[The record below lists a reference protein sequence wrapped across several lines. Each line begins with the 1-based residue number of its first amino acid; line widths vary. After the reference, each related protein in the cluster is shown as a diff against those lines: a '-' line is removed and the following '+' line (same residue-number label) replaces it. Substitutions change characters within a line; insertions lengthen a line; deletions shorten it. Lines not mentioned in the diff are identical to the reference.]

1 MRHTRITV
9 GTLLAASGMLVL
21 GYQFGMM
28 IYAAFGAGALIGVLV
43 GVVGAIH
50 HITTN
55 WGTYMKKFGE
65 EFTRGR

>member
-9 GTLLAASGMLVL
+9 GTLVAASGMLVL
-21 GYQFGMM
+21 GYQFEMM

-43 GVVGAIH
+43 GVVGAVH

-55 WGTYMKKFGE
+55 WGTYREK
-65 EFTRGR
+65 FTRGR